1 LRRDSPGNLHPR
13 QALSLTRP
21 HSGDRH
27 RHSSPI
33 DRDCLLELVNE
44 GHYSRVAILSVAQS
58 THVFSAA
65 SYSAWALTYQRQP
78 TVAVPSDRSGVSR
91 HRFTTPAFAQVHARR
106 PINARAE
113 TVATPAR
120 LVQHW
125 TASDA
130 WSQQMYSAN
139 GSPAKVANSPTPSRR
154 GWSAVGFR
162 RALGRVT

>member
-1 LRRDSPGNLHPR
+1 LRRDSPGTLHPR

-65 SYSAWALTYQRQP
+65 YYSGVGLTYQHQP
-78 TVAVPSDRSGVSR
+78 TVAVPFDRSGVSR
-91 HRFTTPAFAQVHARR
+91 HRFTTQAFAQVHARG
-106 PINARAE
+106 PINGRAE
-113 TVATPAR
+113 TVANSCTSRSALDRLRCIVPAD
-120 LVQHW
+120 VFYEW
-125 TASDA
+125 
-130 WSQQMYSAN
+130 
-139 GSPAKVANSPTPSRR
+139 KPSEGGKQPLRH
-154 GWSAVGFR
+154 
-162 RALGRVT
+162 RAGDGQP